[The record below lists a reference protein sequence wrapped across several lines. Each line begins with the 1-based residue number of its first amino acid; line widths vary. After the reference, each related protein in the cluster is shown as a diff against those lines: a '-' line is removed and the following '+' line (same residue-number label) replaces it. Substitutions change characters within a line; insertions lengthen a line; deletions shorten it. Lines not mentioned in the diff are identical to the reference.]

1 MQKDTLLTQLQTVPE
16 INSLSKVGR
25 LLNNPMKYAYAM
37 YCRFFYYPLKKE
49 GIQTQTTTFF
59 GDTMNV
65 LLPAG
70 TDIYLTSGK
79 AHDSEIRLSSYII
92 KTLKD
97 NETFVDVGAH
107 FGFFSLLASRIV
119 GPEGKV
125 IAFEGGIDTYQVLYK
140 NIKLKAN
147 IQANNKVVSNIQGEV
162 HFYQFPAAYSEY
174 NSLDIEQYKDTD
186 WIESNPPKATPM
198 DSIRLSQ
205 ELKGQSVDM
214 IKIDVEG
221 GELGVLS
228 GLAEYLIDYNPII
241 IIEYL
246 SADRNNQSHVLAA
259 QYLVDRGYKSH
270 IIDKKGGVKSCDNL
284 MEYMKREEMDSD
296 NIVFLR
302 RKE

>member
-1 MQKDTLLTQLQTVPE
+1 MQKDTLLTQLQTVSE

-25 LLNNPMKYAYAM
+25 LLNNPMKYVYAM
-37 YCRFFYYPLKKE
+37 YCRFFYYPLRKE

-79 AHDSEIRLSSYII
+79 AHDSEIRLSNYII
-92 KTLKD
+92 NTL
-97 NETFVDVGAH
+97 NENDTFVDVGAH
-107 FGFFSLLASRIV
+107 FGFFSLLSSMIV
-119 GPEGKV
+119 GSQGKV
-125 IAFEGGIDTYQVLYK
+125 IAFEGGIDTYQVLNK
-140 NIKLKAN
+140 NVSLKAN
-147 IQANNKVVSNIQGEV
+147 IQANNKVVSNTQGEV
-162 HFYQFPAAYSEY
+162 HFFQFPTAYSEY
-174 NSLDIEQYKDTD
+174 NSLDIEQYKETD
-186 WIESNPPKATPM
+186 WIESNPPKVTPM

-205 ELKGQSVDM
+205 ELKGQDVDM
-214 IKIDVEG
+214 IKVDVEG

-228 GLAEYLIDYNPII
+228 GLAEYLLDYNPII

-259 QYLVDRGYKSH
+259 KYLVDRGYKSH
-270 IIDKKGGVKSCDNL
+270 IIDIKGEVKRCDNL
-284 MEYMKREEMDSD
+284 MEYMKREEIESD

-302 RKE
+302 

>member
-1 MQKDTLLTQLQTVPE
+1 MLKDTLLTQLQTVSE

-25 LLNNPMKYAYAM
+25 LLNNPLKYAYAM
-37 YCRFFYYPLKKE
+37 YCRIFYYALRRE
-49 GIQTQTTTFF
+49 GIQTKTTTFF

-65 LLPAG
+65 LLHAG

-92 KTLKD
+92 NILKEND
-97 NETFVDVGAH
+97 TFVDVGAH
-107 FGFFSLLASRIV
+107 FGFFSLLAGMIV
-119 GPEGKV
+119 GSQGKV
-125 IAFEGGIDTYQVLYK
+125 IAFEGGIDTYQVLQK
-140 NIKLKAN
+140 NINIKAN

-162 HFYQFPAAYSEY
+162 RFYQFPTAYSEY
-174 NSLDIEQYKDTD
+174 SSLDIEQYKDTD
-186 WIESNPPKATPM
+186 WIKNNPPKATVM

-205 ELKGQSVDM
+205 ELKGQDVDM
-214 IKIDVEG
+214 IKVDVEG
-221 GELGVLS
+221 GELEVLS
-228 GLAEYLIDYNPII
+228 GLSEYLINYNPII

-270 IIDKKGGVKSCDNL
+270 IIDIKGEVKRCDNL
-284 MEYMKREEMDSD
+284 MEYMKREEMESD

-302 RKE
+302 

>member
-1 MQKDTLLTQLQTVPE
+1 MLKDTLLTQLQTVSE

-25 LLNNPMKYAYAM
+25 LLNNPLKYAYAM
-37 YCRFFYYPLKKE
+37 YCRIFYYALRKE
-49 GIQTQTTTFF
+49 GIQTKTTTFF

-92 KTLKD
+92 NILKEND
-97 NETFVDVGAH
+97 TFVDVGAH
-107 FGFFSLLASRIV
+107 FGFFSLLAAMIV
-119 GPEGKV
+119 GSQGKV
-125 IAFEGGIDTYQVLYK
+125 IAFEGGIDTYQVLHK
-140 NIKLKAN
+140 NINLKAN
-147 IQANNKVVSNIQGEV
+147 ILANNKVVSNTQGEV
-162 HFYQFPAAYSEY
+162 SFYQFPAAYSEY
-174 NSLDIEQYKDTD
+174 SSLDIEQYKDTD
-186 WIESNPPKATPM
+186 WIKNNPPKATIM

-205 ELKGQSVDM
+205 ELKGQDVDM
-214 IKIDVEG
+214 IKVDVEG
-221 GELGVLS
+221 GELEVLS
-228 GLAEYLIDYNPII
+228 GLSEYLINYNPII

-270 IIDKKGGVKSCDNL
+270 IIDIKGEVKRCDNL
-284 MEYMKREEMDSD
+284 MEYMKREEMESD

-302 RKE
+302 

>member
-1 MQKDTLLTQLQTVPE
+1 MLKDTLLTQLQTVSE

-25 LLNNPMKYAYAM
+25 LLNNPLKYAYAM
-37 YCRFFYYPLKKE
+37 YCRIFYYALRKE
-49 GIQTQTTTFF
+49 GIQTKTTTFF

-92 KTLKD
+92 NILKEND
-97 NETFVDVGAH
+97 TFVDVGAH
-107 FGFFSLLASRIV
+107 FGFFSLLAAMIV
-119 GPEGKV
+119 GSQGKV
-125 IAFEGGIDTYQVLYK
+125 IAFEGGIDTYQVLHK
-140 NIKLKAN
+140 NINLKAN
-147 IQANNKVVSNIQGEV
+147 IQANNKVVSNTQGEV
-162 HFYQFPAAYSEY
+162 RFYQFPAAYSEY
-174 NSLDIEQYKDTD
+174 SSLDIEQYKDTD
-186 WIESNPPKATPM
+186 WIKNNPPKATII

-205 ELKGQSVDM
+205 ELKGQDVDM
-214 IKIDVEG
+214 IKVDVEG
-221 GELGVLS
+221 GELEVLS
-228 GLAEYLIDYNPII
+228 GLSEYLINYNPII

-270 IIDKKGGVKSCDNL
+270 IIDIKGEVKRCDNL
-284 MEYMKREEMDSD
+284 MEYMKREEMESD

-302 RKE
+302 

>member
-1 MQKDTLLTQLQTVPE
+1 MLKDTLLTQLQTVSE

-25 LLNNPMKYAYAM
+25 LLNNPLKYAYAM
-37 YCRFFYYPLKKE
+37 YCRIFYYALRKE
-49 GIQTQTTTFF
+49 GIQTKTTTFF

-92 KTLKD
+92 NILKEND
-97 NETFVDVGAH
+97 TFVDVGAH
-107 FGFFSLLASRIV
+107 FGFFSLLAAMIV
-119 GPEGKV
+119 GSQGKV
-125 IAFEGGIDTYQVLYK
+125 IAFEGGIDTYQVLHK
-140 NIKLKAN
+140 NINLKAN
-147 IQANNKVVSNIQGEV
+147 IQANNKVVSNTQGEV
-162 HFYQFPAAYSEY
+162 SFYQFPAAYSEY
-174 NSLDIEQYKDTD
+174 SSLDIEQYKDTD
-186 WIESNPPKATPM
+186 WIKNNPPKATII

-205 ELKGQSVDM
+205 ELKGQDVDM
-214 IKIDVEG
+214 IKVDVEG
-221 GELGVLS
+221 GELEVLS
-228 GLAEYLIDYNPII
+228 GLSEYLINYNPII

-270 IIDKKGGVKSCDNL
+270 IIDIKGEVKRCDNL
-284 MEYMKREEMDSD
+284 MEYMKREEMESD

-302 RKE
+302 